1 MTVFVLLLALSL
13 LSLGA
18 LYALARVIDGD
29 GYGERPAPRSHDGW
43 GVMLPSVPPAAVNR

>member
-29 GYGERPAPRSHDGW
+29 GYGARPAPRSHDGW
-43 GVMLPSVPPAAVNR
+43 GTMLPSVPPAAVNR